1 MRLIVYLGSFVLTTA
16 VGVAAIAGADTKSNS
31 SPSPATPSRRVDART
46 QSFVDD
52 VGLSVPRGAMPKQN
66 PKNC

>member
-1 MRLIVYLGSFVLTTA
+1 MRLVIYLGSFVLTTA
-16 VGVAAIAGADTKSNS
+16 VGVLAIAGADTKSNS
-31 SPSPATPSRRVDART
+31 SPSPATPSRGVDVRS

-52 VGLSVPRGAMPKQN
+52 VGPSVPRGATPKQK